1 LFDLQEAR
9 LAALLFLLEDER
21 MRFDHLAT
29 VDLMGVR
36 FDGSGRHVGQAGA
49 ATALRAAG
57 LAEALPGA
65 AVTADVIAPAPS
77 SARGPSGFVN
87 EAALLAMVGDV
98 YERVRAT
105 LRGRRFPLV
114 YGADCAVLLG
124 AVPALRDT
132 AGGAGLLFVDGH
144 EDATTME
151 ESKTGEA
158 ANMEIALLLGL
169 TGAGAPGPL
178 RRRLPALS
186 PGTVVM
192 MGQRDARFR
201 EEIGVASVAD
211 RVPVHPLAALRRDP
225 TGITQRAVEELE
237 RNVADWWLHI
247 DLDVLD
253 GHDFP
258 ACDAA
263 TDPRTPGGLSWAE
276 LAAVTG
282 VALAGTG
289 CRGWSIGV
297 YNTDL
302 DPDGQAAQRIV
313 RFLAEARRIA

>member
-1 LFDLQEAR
+1 
-9 LAALLFLLEDER
+9 
-21 MRFDHLAT
+21 
-29 VDLMGVR
+29 
-36 FDGSGRHVGQAGA
+36 
-49 ATALRAAG
+49 
-57 LAEALPGA
+57 
-65 AVTADVIAPAPS
+65 
-77 SARGPSGFVN
+77 
-87 EAALLAMVGDV
+87 
-98 YERVRAT
+98 
-105 LRGRRFPLV
+105 
-114 YGADCAVLLG
+114 
-124 AVPALRDT
+124 
-132 AGGAGLLFVDGH
+132 
-144 EDATTME
+144 ME

-186 PGTVVM
+186 PGSVVM

-211 RVPVHPLAALRRDP
+211 RVPVHPLAELRQDP
-225 TGITQRAVEELE
+225 TGITQQAVEGLQ
-237 RNVADWWLHI
+237 RNVADWWFHI

-263 TDPRTPGGLSWAE
+263 TDPQTPGGLSWSE
-276 LAAVTG
+276 LTAVTR
-282 VALAGTG
+282 VALASTG

-302 DPDGQAAQRIV
+302 DPDRQAAQRIV
-313 RFLAEARRIA
+313 RFMAQASHTA

>member
-1 LFDLQEAR
+1 
-9 LAALLFLLEDER
+9 
-21 MRFDHLAT
+21 MRCDHRST
-29 VDLMGVR
+29 VDLVGVR
-36 FDGSGRHVGQAGA
+36 FDGSGRRVGQAGA
-49 ATALRAAG
+49 APALRAAG

-65 AVTADVIAPAPS
+65 VVAPDVVAPAPS
-77 SARGPSGFVN
+77 SARGPSGFLN

-98 YERVRAT
+98 YERVRAA
-105 LRGRRFPLV
+105 LRGGRFPLL

-132 AGGAGLLFVDGH
+132 AGGAGLLLVDGH
-144 EDATTME
+144 EDATTMA

-158 ANMEIALLLGL
+158 ANMEIALLAGL
-169 TGAGAPGPL
+169 TGDPAPGPL
-178 RRRLPALS
+178 RRWLPALS
-186 PGTVVM
+186 PGAVVLL
-192 MGQRDARFR
+192 GQRDARFR

-211 RVPVHPLAALRRDP
+211 RVPVHSLAALRRDP
-225 TGITQRAVEELE
+225 TGIARAAVEQLE
-237 RNVADWWLHI
+237 RTVAGWWLHI

-263 TDPRTPGGLSWAE
+263 TDPRTPGGLSWTE

-282 VALAGTG
+282 VALAGAG

-302 DPDGQAAQRIV
+302 DPDGQAARRIV
-313 RFLAEARRIA
+313 RFLAETARFPDAGGAGSR